1 MFETLTEKLQTVF
14 RRLRGRGQLS
24 EPDVRQ
30 ASREIRLAL
39 LEADVNFRV
48 VKDFIARV
56 EARAV
61 GREILESLTPGQ
73 QVVKIVNE
81 ELIQLLGA
89 KAAPLDLGGDL
100 PVVMLVGL
108 QGGGKTTSTG
118 KLGRY
123 LMSQGYSPLLV
134 ATDVRRPAAIEQ
146 LQVVGQQIGLPVFA
160 RGDRESPLAIAQAAL
175 SAGRREGRRP
185 ILLDTQGRTHV
196 DSELMAELAEM
207 REAVSPREVLLVV
220 DAMTGQDAV
229 NVAGEFQRQLG
240 VTGFILT
247 KLDGDA
253 RGGAALSLTAVTGQP
268 IKFIGVGEKL
278 EALEPFHPDRM
289 ASRILGLGD
298 VLTLIERAEAAV
310 DEKEAADLERKL
322 RENRFDLEDFLAQI
336 QRLRKM
342 GSLDHL
348 ISMIPGIGRLRG
360 PVEVDSNALVEM
372 TAIVQSMT
380 PDERADPS
388 LIDGSRRRRIA
399 RGSGRSVQGVNQLLA
414 QFRQM
419 KQMIGQFTEMERRGR
434 GRGIDLLG
442 R

>member
-61 GREILESLTPGQ
+61 GQEILESLTPGQ

-89 KAAPLDLGGDL
+89 KAAPLDLGGDQ

-185 ILLDTQGRTHV
+185 ILLDTQGRTHI

-207 REAVSPREVLLVV
+207 RVAVSPREVLLVV

>member
-146 LQVVGQQIGLPVFA
+146 LQVVGRQIGLPVFA

-185 ILLDTQGRTHV
+185 ILLDTQGRTHI

-380 PDERADPS
+380 PEERADPS